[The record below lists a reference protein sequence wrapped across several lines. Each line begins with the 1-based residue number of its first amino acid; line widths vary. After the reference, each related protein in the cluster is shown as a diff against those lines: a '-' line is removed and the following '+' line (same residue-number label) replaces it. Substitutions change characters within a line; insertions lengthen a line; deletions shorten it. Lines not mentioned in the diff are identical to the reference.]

1 MFQNKYALTFTLIH
15 MLMFSYMEHQ
25 GMSMNVM
32 FRQIFWHSKHVQLS
46 AKGIFWPVSLGEF
59 HELSR
64 YPLFVSHFFALPYF
78 WPLSSLSFH
87 LNLLQESVPTSG
99 GSPESGFIAPELVV
113 VSPCHRRCLKQL
125 ACRIKQ
131 HQAASNFP
139 WGKVSA
145 FLWRF
150 YAKAS
155 HGKDIRKHRKQ
166 SAGKRCH
173 ATTRLRVKI
182 KNEIVRK

>member
-1 MFQNKYALTFTLIH
+1 MFQSKYALTFTLIH
-15 MLMFSYMEHQ
+15 MLMFSYMEHH

-46 AKGIFWPVSLGEF
+46 AKGIFWPASLGEF

-87 LNLLQESVPTSG
+87 LNLLQESVPTSR
-99 GSPESGFIAPELVV
+99 GSPESGSIAPELVV

-131 HQAASNFP
+131 HQAASNRSLHELSMRQSFCISVAILCEGFSWKRQKKTP
-139 WGKVSA
+139 QAIS
-145 FLWRF
+145 
-150 YAKAS
+150 
-155 HGKDIRKHRKQ
+155 RKKM
-166 SAGKRCH
+166 SSNN
-173 ATTRLRVKI
+173 KI
-182 KNEIVRK
+182 EGQD